1 VRIGY
6 HRRTT
11 SMWDFN
17 MKTKNEITIDADRQ
31 AVWRVFDNAGNIS
44 KWQPT
49 LKSFTHKSG
58 PSGQPGSVAELVYEE
73 NGREIVMTETMTEK
87 RKPDFMAGIY
97 DSNLGKAIIVNH
109 FATLDENKT
118 QWVVYANRQFK
129 GMMKLMSIF
138 MRKSICR
145 RTEEDMQRFKLLVES
160 VTAEE
165 A

>member
-1 VRIGY
+1 
-6 HRRTT
+6 
-11 SMWDFN
+11 
-17 MKTKNEITIDADRQ
+17 MKTKNEITIDADHQ
-31 AVWRVFDNAGNIS
+31 AVWQMFDNAGNMS

-97 DSNLGKAIIVNH
+97 DSNFGKAIIVNH
-109 FATLDENKT
+109 FAALDENKT
-118 QWVVYANRQFK
+118 QWVVYANHQFK

-160 VTAEE
+160 VMAEE
-165 A
+165 T